1 MKDRSDK
8 SYKAA
13 SNKHRHDVCAVAPEA
28 GHGRPATASNRHI
41 NRFKMAHSIG
51 VAEYMRERAGEYGLN
66 PNTMYVVGLLHDI
79 GYLGG
84 REGHEQRGADLL
96 DAMGLGYFYHFA
108 IEHHGENLY
117 DVQKRCV
124 GDEPL
129 PFIVLLVEADM
140 SVDARGYRVGFEKRL
155 LDLERRYGS
164 ENIGL
169 ARENIQF
176 VKEYQQ
182 AHGIAPY
189 KQQKEQERDER

>member
-1 MKDRSDK
+1 MSGQYN
-8 SYKAA
+8 SA
-13 SNKHRHDVCAVAPEA
+13 SNKHL
-28 GHGRPATASNRHI
+28 NRY
-41 NRFKMAHSIG
+41 KMAHSIG
-51 VAEYMRERAGEYGLN
+51 VAEYMRERAEDYGLN

-129 PFIVLLVEADM
+129 LFVVLLVEADM
-140 SVDARGYRVGFEKRL
+140 SVDARGYRVGFEGRL
-155 LDLERRYGS
+155 ADLGRRYGEDS
-164 ENIGL
+164 AAYKTAMG
-169 ARENIQF
+169 NIQF
-176 VKEYQQ
+176 IKEYQRE
-182 AHGIAPY
+182 HKIGKPINLY
-189 KQQKEQERDER
+189 DKEKSRQKGEER